1 MNVINRINA
10 PTPGLFKKIRNTGLA
25 LATISG
31 VILASPAPLPQVII
45 KAAGYM
51 AVAGGVASAVSQ
63 LTKDDDEKNSG
74 NEPAV

>member
-1 MNVINRINA
+1 MNIFKRIQS
-10 PTPGLFKKIRNTGLA
+10 PTPRLFKKIRNTGLA

-31 VILASPAPLPQVII
+31 VILASPAPLPQALV

-63 LTKDDDEKNSG
+63 LTKDDEKKNG
-74 NEPAV
+74 GHEPAV